1 MPISIYLSVYYLCTY
16 LYLSIHPSTYLF
28 PSQSSSAP
36 TIPSHPSS
44 HYNRKEG
51 LTCGVF
57 WSFNSPFLIIF
68 FHTYFIIEG
77 SLEVKLPTIW
87 TDEKH
92 RWEESEKR
100 REERRSKKRGS
111 QKKED
116 PGARKGWKVAKHC
129 VFPMICGSGGS
140 NSRLAKAAGAEPSGQ
155 MRDDKLHAVV
165 ARSTSPSQNVQRTP
179 CSDHF

>member
-1 MPISIYLSVYYLCTY
+1 MSISIYVYIYLSMSISIYVYIYLCLYLSMSISIYVYIYLCLYLSIYLSIYLSVYYLCTY
-16 LYLSIHPSTYLF
+16 LYLSIHPSIHL
-28 PSQSSSAP
+28 PLSQPIIICSHHPKSS
-36 TIPSHPSS
+36 PSS

-57 WSFNSPFLIIF
+57 WSFSSSFLIIF

-100 REERRSKKRGS
+100 REEKK
-111 QKKED
+111 K
-116 PGARKGWKVAKHC
+116 
-129 VFPMICGSGGS
+129 
-140 NSRLAKAAGAEPSGQ
+140 
-155 MRDDKLHAVV
+155 
-165 ARSTSPSQNVQRTP
+165 
-179 CSDHF
+179 